1 MKVSNKYVDYD
12 QFNNTNIHSTTF
24 ANSAKEQHRRVVI
37 FCPQDMIPSCGLHR
51 YIDKWSNQDRHTYA
65 IRAPRTRICSLVRV
79 RNHLCQFRLM
89 YDPEMRETGN
99 FLSILSK
106 ASQSDTF
113 KGQNTHVYVRAITY
127 ITYALTFWRRI

>member
-1 MKVSNKYVDYD
+1 
-12 QFNNTNIHSTTF
+12 
-24 ANSAKEQHRRVVI
+24 
-37 FCPQDMIPSCGLHR
+37 
-51 YIDKWSNQDRHTYA
+51 
-65 IRAPRTRICSLVRV
+65 
-79 RNHLCQFRLM
+79 M

-106 ASQSDTF
+106 VSQSDTF